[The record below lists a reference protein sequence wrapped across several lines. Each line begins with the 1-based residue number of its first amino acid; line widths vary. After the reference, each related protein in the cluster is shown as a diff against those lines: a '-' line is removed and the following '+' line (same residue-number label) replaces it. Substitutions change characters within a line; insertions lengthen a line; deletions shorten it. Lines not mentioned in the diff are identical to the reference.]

1 MREYTGKVYIEK
13 ESKADRPDTATE
25 SGRFEGNPHGVKN
38 VNQPQGPR
46 VGNEGAHKAKRG
58 NFLDAKAERQP
69 LADMVVGAF
78 DKRYSDAVK
87 NGGEHEFP
95 REGSIDENSQV
106 KRFAAKKSQYRD

>member
-1 MREYTGKVYIEK
+1 MK
-13 ESKADRPDTATE
+13 ERILKKASADRKDMPTAE
-25 SGRFEGNPHGVKN
+25 DHRFAGNPHGVEN
-38 VNQPQGPR
+38 VNAPMGPR

-78 DKRYSDAVK
+78 DKRYSEAVK

-95 REGSIDENSQV
+95 REG
-106 KRFAAKKSQYRD
+106 KLMKTAKLNALLQEKISTAIKFI

>member
-1 MREYTGKVYIEK
+1 MK
-13 ESKADRPDTATE
+13 ERILKKASADRKDMPTAE
-25 SGRFEGNPHGVKN
+25 DHRFAGNPHGVEN
-38 VNQPQGPR
+38 VNAPMGPR

-78 DKRYSDAVK
+78 DKRYSEAVK

-95 REGSIDENSQV
+95 REGQIEDNSQI
-106 KRFAAKKSQYRD
+106 KRFAARKSQYKD